1 MSQEDSKAKILLTG
15 KTGQVGRQLARLLER
30 LGEVTAVDRQ
40 QLDLSKADDIRR
52 VVRRVQP
59 DLIVNAAAYTAVD
72 RAESEEAAAQAINAV
87 APGVLAEEA
96 KRAGALLVHYSTDY
110 VFDGAKGKPYEEDD
124 PTNPLSV
131 YGRTKLEG
139 ERAIERANPAYLIFR
154 TAWVYAREGR
164 NFLLTILRL
173 ASEKEE
179 LRIVRDQTGA
189 PTSSGEIAAA
199 TVTVLEQ
206 IRKPAGD
213 NRRWPEIRGI
223 YHMTAGGET
232 SWYEFAKMILELAAS
247 QSRPEAWLAAA
258 TGGRPLM
265 ARRVVP
271 ITTTEFP
278 TPARRPRY
286 SVLSN
291 KRLNEEFGVTL
302 PDWETQLRAVFSGA
316 GELVATKKEP
326 SGDLSYKFPVKKISR
341 KR

>member
-1 MSQEDSKAKILLTG
+1 MSQENSKAKILLTG
-15 KTGQVGRQLARLLER
+15 KTGQVGRELARLLER
-30 LGEVTAVDRQ
+30 LGEVTALDRQ
-40 QLDLSKADDIRR
+40 QLDLAKPEEIRQ
-52 VVRRVQP
+52 VVRGVRP

-96 KRAGALLVHYSTDY
+96 KRLDALLVHYSTDY
-110 VFDGAKGKPYEEDD
+110 VFDGTNGVPYEEND
-124 PTNPLSV
+124 PTNPLSA

-139 ERAIERANPAYLIFR
+139 ERAIQRADPAYLIFR

-173 ASEKEE
+173 AIEKEE

-189 PTSSGEIAAA
+189 PTWSEEIAAA
-199 TVTVLEQ
+199 TVKVLDR
-206 IRKPAGD
+206 IRRPTGGTQL
-213 NRRWPEIRGI
+213 WPEIRGL

-232 SWYEFAKMILELAAS
+232 NWYEFAKLILELAAS

-258 TGGRPLM
+258 TRGRPLM
-265 ARRVVP
+265 ARRILP
-271 ITTTEFP
+271 IATEEYP

-291 KRLNEEFGVTL
+291 TRLNREFGVIL
-302 PDWETQLRAVFSGA
+302 PDWEAQLRRVFSNA
-316 GELVATKKEP
+316 EMTAIVCRAKE
-326 SGDLSYKFPVKKISR
+326 
-341 KR
+341 